1 MIYGDEPQQIGEYE
15 DPLGASRYTYAPQ
28 ITAVMQ
34 AGNLYGYGVNN
45 PIYYMDITGNSISVV
60 LMCIIVGAVV
70 GAVAN
75 AGINVYRQIKNGTSF
90 EKINWA
96 SVGVSFVAGALS
108 GGIAGSPIGLLG
120 QVAFN
125 AIISGAESALQDKV
139 YGRDIDWGKVAVDA
153 GIGALVGLAGGKG
166 ATVPV
171 KKVYGKMVGVAG
183 RNLSVVFLTYSSKA
197 TAEAAAKALAKSL
210 AKGYA
215 TQILVTD
222 NVVKIIYEE

>member
-1 MIYGDEPQQIGEYE
+1 M
-15 DPLGASRYTYAPQ
+15 
-28 ITAVMQ
+28 
-34 AGNLYGYGVNN
+34 
-45 PIYYMDITGNSISVV
+45 
-60 LMCIIVGAVV
+60 MCIIVGAVV

-139 YGRDIDWGKVAVDA
+139 YGRDIDWGKVAVNA

-166 ATVPV
+166 ATAPV
-171 KKVYGKMVGVAG
+171 QTTYGKIVGAG
-183 RNLSVVFLTYSSKA
+183 GVKVSVVYITYESKA
-197 TAEAAAKALAKSL
+197 TAEAAAKALIKSL

-215 TQILVTD
+215 TQIFVTD
-222 NVVKIIYEE
+222 NVVKIVYEE